1 MIGVAGAFTWEP
13 LAVIASRPLPAELA
27 GAGSAVFNTARQ
39 LGALLSSAG
48 IAPLMTWLV
57 SSEEATVTMAMSQSM
72 LLPAL
77 AAALGLI

>member
-1 MIGVAGAFTWEP
+1 M
-13 LAVIASRPLPAELA
+13 
-27 GAGSAVFNTARQ
+27 
-39 LGALLSSAG
+39 SSAG

-77 AAALGLI
+77 AAALGLIMALFLVAPQRVHGTATSRRRPRAKAGVAL